1 MTTTSTRQYNS
12 PLRKAEAA
20 ATRAR
25 ILDAAAELF
34 ADQGYA
40 LTTMKE
46 IADRARVSLQTVHL
60 AGPKASILL
69 AAYQRVIESAALP
82 EQLRI
87 ETAADKV
94 RAAVEVSVE
103 FDSRAAKLWR
113 AVEAATHSD
122 PLVKESFTTMMNGNN
137 EPLRDALVE
146 LGVEDPDAVLAELV
160 FEMSPAAY
168 LHFVELHGWTK
179 EQYREWLHRRVE
191 TAAGL

>member
-1 MTTTSTRQYNS
+1 MTTTSTRPYNS

-46 IADRARVSLQTVHL
+46 IADRAGVSLQTVHL

-82 EQLRI
+82 ERLRI
-87 ETAADKV
+87 TTAADKV

-122 PLVKESFTTMMNGNN
+122 PLVKQSFTAMMDGNI
-137 EPLRDALVE
+137 EPLREALVE
-146 LGVEDPDAVLAELV
+146 LGVEEPDPVLAELL